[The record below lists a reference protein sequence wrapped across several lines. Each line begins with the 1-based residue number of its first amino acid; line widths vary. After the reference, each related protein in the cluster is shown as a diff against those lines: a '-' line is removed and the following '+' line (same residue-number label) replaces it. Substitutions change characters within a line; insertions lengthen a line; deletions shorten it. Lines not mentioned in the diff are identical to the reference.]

1 MTTKVVGNVV
11 FIMQLIIMIIH
22 NIVTT
27 TIRNKEIGNYVAVS
41 LVLNPVFL
49 KLFI

>member
-11 FIMQLIIMIIH
+11 FIIQLIIMIIH

-27 TIRNKEIGNYVAVS
+27 TIRNIEIGNYVAVS
-41 LVLNPVFL
+41 LVLNPVIS